1 MIAKSLK
8 GVPGGRGLE
17 ITTLQHL
24 SLYGGAYLVA
34 VVGEWVWIGLCLVEV
49 LHTCEVPPTLV
60 PSHLFHHVNHI
71 TVTSKVTLM
80 SPAASIILTMSQ
92 RFPQTTRAGEGT
104 WEGSQDRLIKLSLS
118 EAPQKSLQYNL
129 WTYFQI

>member
-1 MIAKSLK
+1 MFAKSLK

-24 SLYGGAYLVA
+24 STYDDAYLVG

-60 PSHLFHHVNHI
+60 PSHLFHHVKQI
-71 TVTSKVTLM
+71 TVTSNYNTICGYIVK
-80 SPAASIILTMSQ
+80 SDS
-92 RFPQTTRAGEGT
+92 
-104 WEGSQDRLIKLSLS
+104 LSLF
-118 EAPQKSLQYNL
+118 APNINIKGLPPRR
-129 WTYFQI
+129 I